1 MNELVYVN
9 ISSEVGQKKTKSTQK
24 RKEKPQNQ
32 SSNTAPTMY
41 ISPVA
46 PNPNSSI
53 SVPAS
58 SNLNASFQR
67 PKYPDPQPTTSLVA
81 ILSFCRHNTS
91 ICFGYRRSLREG
103 KHLCFITKS
112 RGPIGRDGN
121 GIMQYTTDLKNIYI
135 HLSGECVRS
144 IFQNF
149 VTCYSPLYQP
159 QRELSSPEQRN
170 SLLQL
175 GICF

>member
-1 MNELVYVN
+1 MNELVDVN

-32 SSNTAPTMY
+32 SSNTAPIMY

-58 SNLNASFQR
+58 SNLNASFQQ
-67 PKYPDPQPTTSLVA
+67 PKYPDPQPATFSAA
-81 ILSFCRHNTS
+81 ILSFCPHNTS
-91 ICFGYRRSLREG
+91 ICFGYRRSLCEG

-121 GIMQYTTDLKNIYI
+121 VIMQYTTDLKNI
-135 HLSGECVRS
+135 
-144 IFQNF
+144 
-149 VTCYSPLYQP
+149 
-159 QRELSSPEQRN
+159 
-170 SLLQL
+170 
-175 GICF
+175 